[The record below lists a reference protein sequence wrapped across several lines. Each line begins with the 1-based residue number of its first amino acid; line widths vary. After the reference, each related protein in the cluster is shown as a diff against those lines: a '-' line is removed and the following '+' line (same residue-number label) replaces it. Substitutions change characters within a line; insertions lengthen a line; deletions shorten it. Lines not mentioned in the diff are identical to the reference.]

1 MSSLFFYV
9 ILLFVFAAISWLF
22 LYQRKQAKKRPVN
35 IKREPIVDF
44 NAPCSIIASEAV
56 QQTPAIAD
64 KQPAYNSDI
73 VVLQIQSFPGKP
85 YMGYELLQTLLSVG
99 LDFGDMS
106 IFHRHEGKGG
116 KGNVL
121 FSVAA
126 ATPDGSFAID
136 DMGSFKC
143 AGLVMFMKLDAK
155 QKLMM
160 RFDLMLDVAR
170 QLTEELGGDIYD
182 DLYQPI
188 SAAVIRRLREKICT
202 VETSSL
208 YVADLLD
215 NLD

>member
-1 MSSLFFYV
+1 MSSLFFYA
-9 ILLFVFAAISWLF
+9 ILVFVLVAIGWLF
-22 LYQRKQAKKRPVN
+22 LYQRKQAKKLPIG
-35 IKREPIVDF
+35 IKREPIIAF
-44 NAPCSIIASEAV
+44 NEPCSIAL
-56 QQTPAIAD
+56 AD
-64 KQPAYNSDI
+64 KQPAYNADI
-73 VVLQIQSFPGKP
+73 IVLQIQAFPGKP

-99 LDFGDMS
+99 LDFGDMN
-106 IFHRHEGKGG
+106 IFHRYEGKVG
-116 KGNVL
+116 KGNAL

-126 ATPDGSFAID
+126 ATLDGSFAID

-170 QLTEELGGDIYD
+170 QLIEELGGDIYD

-188 SAAVIRRLREKICT
+188 NAAVIRRLREKICT